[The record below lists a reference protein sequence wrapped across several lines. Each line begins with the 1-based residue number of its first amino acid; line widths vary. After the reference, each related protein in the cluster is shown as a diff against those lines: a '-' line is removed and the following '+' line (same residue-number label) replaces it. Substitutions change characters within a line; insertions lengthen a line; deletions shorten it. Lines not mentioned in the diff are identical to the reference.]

1 MSDLVKERAS
11 SLIINFE
18 QVIEPFLVLNI
29 YFIFFLSVGDC
40 TKELI
45 KEFIK
50 ELKELKLKK
59 EFISSLIVLFRIVR
73 LRVTVCY
80 YYLMYASEA
89 VVRRCSVK
97 KLFLKISKSSQENA
111 WHRCFPVNFAKFLG
125 TFFLTQHIR
134 WLFLAFQSESTVY
147 SFRTSCSKQTQ
158 YLKFK

>member
-1 MSDLVKERAS
+1 MSDLVRERAS

-29 YFIFFLSVGDC
+29 YFTFFLSVVDC

-50 ELKELKLKK
+50 ELKELKLIK
-59 EFISSLIVLFRIVR
+59 EFISTLIALFRIVR
-73 LRVTVCY
+73 SRVTVYY
-80 YYLMYASEA
+80 YYLMYTSEA
-89 VVRRCSVK
+89 VVRRCSVQK
-97 KLFLKISKSSQENA
+97 SFLKISKSSQENA
-111 WHRCFPVNFAKFLG
+111 WHRCFPVNFAKFLR
-125 TFFLTQHIR
+125 TFFLTEHIR